1 MTDKEW
7 RRGGAQPRTAIGTE
21 TVSQIHSVCQDRKD
35 TCPRCRLM
43 GCQLLG
49 EMTIV
54 SQPLTVYQVC
64 PRVASFGRS
73 LDFQIP
79 VTLLSSFVCRPEYRE
94 PSSGSQDIL
103 RICAIYLLQYFVRQS
118 ETIQAPVVAKHVGF
132 VEVLV

>member
-1 MTDKEW
+1 VVLS
-7 RRGGAQPRTAIGTE
+7 RALPSGPRQFPKYI
-21 TVSQIHSVCQDRKD
+21 QSVRIER
-35 TCPRCRLM
+35 TPCPRCRLM